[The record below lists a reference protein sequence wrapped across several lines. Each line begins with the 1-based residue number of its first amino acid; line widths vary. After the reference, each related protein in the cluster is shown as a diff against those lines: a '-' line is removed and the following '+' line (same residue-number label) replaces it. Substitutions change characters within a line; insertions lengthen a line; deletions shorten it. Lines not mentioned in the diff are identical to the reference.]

1 MKIQKATKKGIL
13 LRFAF
18 CGATGAGKTFSALR
32 LATALGTPVCVIDTE
47 RGSASKYADQFDF
60 FTIPLEDYS
69 PEGYCEALRLCADEH
84 VPVVV
89 VDSLSHAWEAEGGI
103 LSIKD
108 KETAAQRGGN
118 DFAAWRQVTPRHNKL
133 VNALLAYPG
142 HLIVTMRSKME
153 YALEKTSSGKT
164 IVQKIGMKPLQREGV
179 EYEFD
184 IVADMQSGRLDV
196 TKTRCSALDGYSEFH
211 PGRDLADRVKAWLGE
226 TPAVVPPPAEP
237 SPPPPAEDLPR
248 RVKAGLVALRALAP
262 RKGLALDQ
270 VEAGYPKTGSPS
282 EQLAWLRDKY
292 REVDA
297 MAVAPAAVED
307 FPPSE
312 PSAIK
317 PEVEPAPAPE
327 PPPPAEPKK
336 KRGGKAQAAADAAA
350 CAAGTYEGGR
360 HPSEPPPWPELRA
373 KAETEI
379 RSLCQ
384 RMNRSADPYLAEI
397 GVPSPE
403 PGPEEQ
409 AVWRSAVTD
418 LYKRLK
424 NEVLT
429 FEAMADDAAKHGTAR
444 W

>member
-18 CGATGAGKTFSALR
+18 CGATGSGKTFSALR
-32 LATALGTPVCVIDTE
+32 LATALGECCVIDTE

-60 FTIPLEDYS
+60 STIPLEDYS
-69 PEGYCEALRLCADEH
+69 PEGYCEALRLCADAH
-84 VPVVV
+84 IPVIV

-164 IVQKIGMKPLQREGV
+164 IVQKIGMKPIQREGV

-184 IVADMQSGRLDV
+184 IVADMQSGRLDI
-196 TKTRCSALDGYSEFH
+196 TKTRCSALDSYSEFH

-226 TPAVVPPPAEP
+226 APAVAPPPPVAEP
-237 SPPPPAEDLPR
+237 VPPPPAEDLPR

-262 RKGLALDQ
+262 RKGLRLDE
-270 VEAGYPKTGSPS
+270 VEQGYPKIGSPS
-282 EQLAWLRDKY
+282 EQLAWLRSKY
-292 REVDA
+292 RDVEA
-297 MAVAPAAVED
+297 MPVAPPPAED
-307 FPPSE
+307 FPPAE
-312 PSAIK
+312 PPA
-317 PEVEPAPAPE
+317 PAPAPE
-327 PPPPAEPKK
+327 PTPEPKK
-336 KRGGKAQAAADAAA
+336 RKGGKAQAAADAAA
-350 CAAGTYEGGR
+350 VAAGTYERGR
-360 HPSEPPPWPELRA
+360 HQAEPPPWPDYRA
-373 KAETEI
+373 NAEQKI
-379 RSLCQ
+379 RELCQ

-409 AVWRSAVTD
+409 AVWRSAVTE

-424 NEVLT
+424 SEVLT